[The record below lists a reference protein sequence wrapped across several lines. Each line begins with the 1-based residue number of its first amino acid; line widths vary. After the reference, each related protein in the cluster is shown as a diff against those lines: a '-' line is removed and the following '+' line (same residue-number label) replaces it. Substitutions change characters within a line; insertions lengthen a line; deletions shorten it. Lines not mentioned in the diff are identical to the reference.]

1 LGHHNTHAQRLGIPI
16 ITLFLLLASA
26 LATGCVTEA
35 QQRKKA
41 EKEAQYH
48 YDLGAS
54 YFGEQFIP
62 QALRELLLSIEAEPN
77 NPEALHLLGFIYMG
91 RKDYPSA
98 IKHFRQ
104 AVEQDPEFYI
114 CWNNLG
120 TAYLASA
127 RWEEAVDLYQD
138 LISKPMYNTPELAYN
153 NLGWAYFNLGMMEQA
168 REQFEMAAFLK
179 PEMCLAHNNLGLVRT
194 KQGNYVGASRSF
206 ETAIKGCPDYAEPNF
221 HLAQILQANQNTD
234 ARYYYERCYT
244 LASESRWGE
253 RCRSYLEV
261 VP

>member
-1 LGHHNTHAQRLGIPI
+1 MGRTMRLFRVKMPFVAV
-16 ITLFLLLASA
+16 LLLLASTLMA
-26 LATGCVTEA
+26 GCVTEA

-41 EKEAQYH
+41 EEQAKYH

-62 QALRELLLSIEAEPN
+62 QALRELLLSLED
-77 NPEALHLLGFIYMG
+77 NPDNAEALHLLGFIYMG
-91 RKDYPSA
+91 RKDYPTA
-98 IKHFRQ
+98 IKYFRK
-104 AVEQDPEFYI
+104 ALALDPEFYI

-127 RWEEAVDLYQD
+127 RWEDAVDLYQD
-138 LISKPMYNTPELAYN
+138 LMGKPMYNTPELAYN
-153 NLGWAYFNLGMMEQA
+153 NLGWAYYNLGMLEQA

-179 PEMCLAHNNLGLVRT
+179 PEMCLAHNNLGLVRA

-206 ETAIKGCPDYAEPNF
+206 QSAIKGCPQYAEPNF
-221 HLAQILQANQNTD
+221 HLAQILQANHDQQ
-234 ARYYYERCYT
+234 ARFYFERCYN
-244 LASESRWGE
+244 LASDSTWGD